1 MPCPVLDKIRG
12 APKVASF
19 FEGGI
24 IMRRI
29 LLTGAVFFALTGA
42 ALADDPYQAMYGNTV
57 TITGSDGT
65 KVTTFVNQDMTW
77 EQHGP
82 NGMVVK
88 GTYAWKDA
96 TTACF
101 TQTDPAPKGNAQPLC
116 LQNQTA
122 HNVGDTW
129 SVSGMDGKPVTV
141 TLSAGR

>member
-1 MPCPVLDKIRG
+1 MT
-12 APKVASF
+12 
-19 FEGGI
+19 
-24 IMRRI
+24 RI
-29 LLTGAVFFALTGA
+29 LLAGAAFFALTSV
-42 ALADDPYQAMYGNTV
+42 ALAADPYQSMYGNTL

-77 EQHGP
+77 EQHNP

-88 GTYAWKDA
+88 GTYVWKDA

-101 TQTDPAPKGNAQPLC
+101 TQTDPAPQANAQPLC
-116 LQNQTA
+116 LPNQMA

-141 TLSAGR
+141 TITAGR